1 MRLQRLS
8 FLFMND
14 LVYLYWHAIKKKNY
28 FNILYYSNHDILRLE
43 EVVQFRD
50 LNFQPLQ
57 LKRKIEISKII
68 QVTR

>member
-28 FNILYYSNHDILRLE
+28 FNILYYSNHD
-43 EVVQFRD
+43 
-50 LNFQPLQ
+50 
-57 LKRKIEISKII
+57 KCSATSSKKENRNIKNYSSD
-68 QVTR
+68 